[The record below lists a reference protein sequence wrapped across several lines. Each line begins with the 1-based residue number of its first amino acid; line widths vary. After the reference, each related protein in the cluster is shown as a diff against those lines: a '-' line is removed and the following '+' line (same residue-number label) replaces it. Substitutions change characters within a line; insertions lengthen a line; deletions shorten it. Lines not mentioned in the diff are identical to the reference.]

1 MLRNGMTVWD
11 RVMVQ
16 CSAVWLC
23 DSMVAGVSLA
33 IAMEMCRKSGS
44 SEAMAW

>member
-1 MLRNGMTVWD
+1 MLRNGMAVWA

-23 DSMVAGVSLA
+23 DSMVAGVSPI
-33 IAMEMCRKSGS
+33 IAMEMC
-44 SEAMAW
+44 